1 MSQSKGSCVEVATQ
15 LPFFLLTFFSK
26 RYSFP
31 YGFVR
36 YEREWCIFAVWK
48 VVRTVWGFYNV

>member
-15 LPFFLLTFFSK
+15 LPFLLTFFSK